1 MTENYQTTANLDN
14 VIDSTGLLPM
24 EGINM
29 ARLKVPVETP
39 DGNKIWITGEDLQ
52 ALVTN
57 AMKRALE
64 QTAGMM
70 QNTTELKGKHIKLKD
85 FVEDE
90 YKRLHFVGLAETT
103 KETYR
108 QYLTYNIYPFL
119 GELYLTEITVNTIQG
134 FYNWM
139 AEGSK
144 HGRKTDINADTI
156 TRTSGLLNKIFKL
169 ALALKY
175 ISDNPI
181 KPDILTNPGKKA
193 KHHTALTQAEAL
205 QARAK
210 IPELEDERQR
220 LFMALLAYDTGMRP
234 EEILG
239 LRWEDIN
246 LAGGYLEIR
255 RTVTYPEK
263 NKPCLRDGGKTE
275 LSERAIILNPALV
288 KILDSVEDKTGY
300 VIHGRKTEDI
310 ISRSTYQRTYT
321 EAFKA
326 LGISGHSPYD
336 WRSTFAT
343 ELCELGISSKK
354 VADMMGHSTT
364 RMVEKVYSTKRREG
378 ILSNREIIDRKA
390 EHYFSAV

>member
-14 VIDSTGLLPM
+14 VIDSIGLLPM
-24 EGINM
+24 EEIDM
-29 ARLKVPVETP
+29 ARLKYHAETP
-39 DGNKIWITGEDLQ
+39 DGQKIWVTGENMQ
-52 ALVTN
+52 ALLTN

-64 QTAGMM
+64 QAGIM
-70 QNTTELKGKHIKLKD
+70 QSVTELKGKCIRLRD
-85 FVEDE
+85 FVESD
-90 YKRLHFVGLAETT
+90 YKPTYFVGLAETT

-119 GELYLTEITVNTIQG
+119 GELYLTDITVKTIQD

-144 HGRKTDINADTI
+144 NGRKTDINADTI
-156 TRTSGLLNKIFKL
+156 TRTSGLLNKIFNV

-175 ISDNPI
+175 IPDNPI
-181 KPDILTNPGKKA
+181 KPELLKNPGQKG
-193 KHHTALTQAEAL
+193 KHHTALPQDDAL
-205 QARAK
+205 RARAK
-210 IPELEDERQR
+210 ISQLTDERQR

-246 LAGGYLEIR
+246 LERRYLEIR
-255 RTVTYPEK
+255 RTVTYPDK
-263 NKPCLRDGGKTE
+263 NKPCLKDGGKTE
-275 LSERAIILNPALV
+275 LSERTIIINPALV

-300 VIHGRKTEDI
+300 VIHGRKSEDI

-390 EHYFSAV
+390 EHYFPAV

>member
-1 MTENYQTTANLDN
+1 
-14 VIDSTGLLPM
+14 
-24 EGINM
+24 M
-29 ARLKVPVETP
+29 ARLKVQAETP
-39 DGNKIWITGEDLQ
+39 DGNKIWITGGSIE

-64 QTAGMM
+64 QAGIMQTA
-70 QNTTELKGKHIKLKD
+70 TELKGKCITLRD
-85 FVEDE
+85 FVENE
-90 YKRLHFVGLAETT
+90 YKPFHLVGLAETT

-119 GELYLTEITVNTIQG
+119 GELYLTEITVNTIQD

-144 HGRKTDINADTI
+144 HGRKADINADTI
-156 TRTSGLLNKIFKL
+156 TRTSGLLNKIFKI

-181 KPDILTNPGKKA
+181 NPELLKNPGKKA

-205 QARAK
+205 KARAK

-246 LAGGYLEIR
+246 FERGYLEIR
-255 RTVTYPEK
+255 RTVTYPDK

-275 LSERAIILNPALV
+275 LSERAIILNPALIEV
-288 KILDSVEDKTGY
+288 LKSATDKTGY
-300 VIHGRKTEDI
+300 VIHGRKPEDV
-310 ISRSTYQRTYT
+310 ISHSTYTRTYT
-321 EAFKA
+321 EAFKE
-326 LGISGHSPYD
+326 LGIEGKTPYD

-343 ELCELGISSKK
+343 ELCEMGYSTKI

>member
-1 MTENYQTTANLDN
+1 MTESYQTTANLDN
-14 VIDSTGLLPM
+14 IIDSTGLLPM
-24 EGINM
+24 EGTEM
-29 ARLKVPVETP
+29 ARLKVQAETP
-39 DGNKIWITGEDLQ
+39 DGNKIWITGGSIE

-64 QTAGMM
+64 QAGIMQTA
-70 QNTTELKGKHIKLKD
+70 TELKGKCIRLRD
-85 FVEDE
+85 FVESE
-90 YKRLHFVGLAETT
+90 YKPTYFVGLADTT

-108 QYLTYNIYPFL
+108 QYLAYNIYPFL
-119 GELYLTEITVNTIQG
+119 GELYLTDITVKTIQD

-156 TRTSGLLNKIFKL
+156 TRTSGLLNKIFNV

-175 ISDNPI
+175 IPDNPI
-181 KPDILTNPGKKA
+181 KPELLKNPGKKA
-193 KHHTALTQAEAL
+193 KHHTALTKAEAL
-205 QARAK
+205 RARAK
-210 IPELEDERQR
+210 IPALKDERQR

-246 LAGGYLEIR
+246 LECGYLEIK

-288 KILDSVEDKTGY
+288 EILKRVENKTGY

-343 ELCELGISSKK
+343 ELCEMGYSTKI

-378 ILSNREIIDRKA
+378 ILSNRDIIDKKA

>member
-1 MTENYQTTANLDN
+1 
-14 VIDSTGLLPM
+14 
-24 EGINM
+24 M
-29 ARLKVPVETP
+29 ARLKVQAETP
-39 DGNKIWITGEDLQ
+39 DGNKIWITGGSIE

-64 QTAGMM
+64 QAGIMQTA
-70 QNTTELKGKHIKLKD
+70 TELKGKCIRLKD
-85 FVEDE
+85 FVENE
-90 YKRLHFVGLAETT
+90 YKPTYFVGLADTT

-108 QYLTYNIYPFL
+108 QYLAYNIYPFL
-119 GELYLTEITVNTIQG
+119 GELYLTDITVKTIQD

-156 TRTSGLLNKIFKL
+156 TRTSGLLNKIFNV

-175 ISDNPI
+175 IPDNPI
-181 KPDILTNPGKKA
+181 KPELLKNPGKKA
-193 KHHTALTQAEAL
+193 KHHTALSQADAIK
-205 QARAK
+205 ARGK
-210 IPELEDERQR
+210 IPALKDERQR

-246 LAGGYLEIR
+246 LECGYLEIR
-255 RTVTYPEK
+255 RTVTYPDK
-263 NKPCLRDGGKTE
+263 NKPCLKDGGKTE
-275 LSERAIILNPALV
+275 LSERTIIINPALV

-300 VIHGRKTEDI
+300 VIHGRKSEDI